1 MRSRVVVTTPAE
13 KTNLTTLERVKAE
26 LDIANGAKD
35 AILNFKIA
43 EASSDIEAY
52 LGYSVKR
59 ETVTEEF
66 WQGQSGWEHPEY
78 LLLDRVP
85 VGTLNSVTIDDV
97 EVDSDEYRLD
107 AETGALYRL
116 DSSGYPSAW
125 CITKLASIVYAG
137 GYLLPGESGRNL
149 PPAIEAAAVEL
160 VQDFWF
166 AKGRD
171 PTAMEEEIPG
181 VMRVRRWVGAVGQ
194 TGELP
199 PSVQSKLAPFRRPS
213 A

>member
-1 MRSRVVVTTPAE
+1 MRSLVTVTTAATVT
-13 KTNLTTLERVKAE
+13 KLTTLARVKAE
-26 LDIANGAKD
+26 LDITDGSKD
-35 AILNFKIA
+35 SILNSKID

-59 ETVTEEF
+59 ETVSERF
-66 WQGQSGWEHPEY
+66 WQAPQSEIPEY
-78 LLLDRVP
+78 LILDRTP
-85 VGTLNSVTIDDV
+85 VAAITSVTVDDV

-107 AETGALYRL
+107 PDTGQLYRL
-116 DSSGYPSAW
+116 DASAYPSRWEVAKSAV
-125 CITKLASIVYAG
+125 IIYAG
-137 GYLLPGESGRNL
+137 GYLLPGETGRDL
-149 PPAIEAAAVEL
+149 PYAIEAAAVEL

-199 PSVQSKLAPFRRPS
+199 PSVQSKLAPFRRAS

>member
-1 MRSRVVVTTPAE
+1 MRSRVVVNTPAGE
-13 KTNLTTLERVKAE
+13 TNLTTLARVKAE
-26 LDIANGAKD
+26 LDINNAAKD
-35 AILNFKIA
+35 AVLNAKIA

-66 WQGQSGWEHPEY
+66 WQSMSQWDEPEY
-78 LLLDRVP
+78 LLLDRTP
-85 VGTLNSVTIDDV
+85 VATISSVTVDDIAL
-97 EVDSDEYRLD
+97 DSTLYRLD
-107 AETGALYRL
+107 AESGALFRL
-116 DSSGYPSAW
+116 DASGYPSRW
-125 CITKLASIVYAG
+125 CIGKLASIVYAG
-137 GYLLPGESGRNL
+137 GYLLPGEAGRDL